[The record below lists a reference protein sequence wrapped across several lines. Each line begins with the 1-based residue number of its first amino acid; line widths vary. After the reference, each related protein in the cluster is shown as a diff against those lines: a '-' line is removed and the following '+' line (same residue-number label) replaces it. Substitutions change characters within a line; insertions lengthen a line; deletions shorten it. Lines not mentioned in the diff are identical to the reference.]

1 MEDKKLYIVE
11 GLGELIMTSEQ
22 RNTLDRILT
31 AASVHYI
38 SSFERGEHVEVCRK
52 WINELTD
59 MQVQLWKQQEEY
71 ER

>member
-22 RNTLDRILT
+22 RDTLDRILT
-31 AASVHYI
+31 AATVHYI
-38 SSFERGEHVEVCRK
+38 NSVERSEHEEICRK
-52 WINELTD
+52 WIVECTD
-59 MQVQLWKQQEEY
+59 MQVQLWRQQEEY